1 VTSSPSESP
10 GEDREPLGRI
20 VTFYSYKGGT
30 GRSMALA
37 NVAWILASHGHR
49 VLAIDWDLEA
59 PGLHRYFQPLLADD
73 EMTESPGLIDFFV
86 HFVEATRIRAANDPE
101 ASSSD
106 RSWFEE
112 RADLGR
118 YAVPLDYEFP
128 SCGTLDLV
136 SAGQQGPS
144 YGGRVNSFQWGEF
157 YEKLGGGIFLESM
170 KAQLRA
176 QYDYVLIDSRTGLSD
191 TSGICTV
198 QMPDELVVCFTFNR
212 QSIYGAAATASS
224 ADAQRRLKTGEQ
236 GLRIWPVPCRV
247 ELAEKD
253 RLEAARQVAK
263 EKFAPFLWHIP
274 TSDRQDYWGAAEV
287 LYFPYYAYEEVLAT
301 IADIPKNTASLLN
314 CMERLTARL
323 TARDPTPV
331 TSMQPLGARERYA
344 LLARFQPVRPVASST
359 PPRSRKFFLSY
370 AKSDDSI
377 ATVRRLGA
385 ALDRQFGRGAVYWD
399 ERMPLGTK
407 WSEWHADRL
416 TEADTLLAVIGQ
428 GWIDS
433 RIAAEETSIA
443 LKAEKLVIPLV
454 RDDSLWNR
462 LPHPLADRSGLSIGI
477 DPSEEEIQAIVTA
490 LAESD
495 PAAIFELAASPIDVD
510 DPQRGQWGGR
520 SEVSGRRLSAEV
532 REVGG
537 DWFDVTLT
545 VEGTSQWP
553 LEGSVEF
560 YLHPSFQPS
569 KVVVPVEDGRALL
582 RQRAWGAYTVGVAT
596 DGGSTRLELNLAELP
611 DAPEV
616 FRAR

>member
-1 VTSSPSESP
+1 MTSSPPEPP

-37 NVAWILASHGHR
+37 NVAWILASQGR
-49 VLAIDWDLEA
+49 SVLTIDWDLEA
-59 PGLHRYFQPLLADD
+59 PGLHRYFRPVLSDD
-73 EMTESPGLIDFFV
+73 EMTETPGLIDFFV
-86 HFVEATRIRAANDPE
+86 HFVEAARIQAASDPK
-101 ASSSD
+101 ASSPD

-118 YAVPLDYEFP
+118 YGVPLEYEFP
-128 SCGTLDLV
+128 SHGSIDLV

-144 YGGRVNSFQWGEF
+144 YGGRVNSFQWSEF

-212 QSIYGAAATASS
+212 QSIFGAAATASS

-253 RLEAARQVAK
+253 RLETARQVAK

-274 TSDRQDYWGAAEV
+274 TNDRQDYWGAAEV
-287 LYFPYYAYEEVLAT
+287 LYFPYYAYEEILAT
-301 IADIPKNTASLLN
+301 IADSPKQTASLLN
-314 CMERLTARL
+314 SMERLTARL

-331 TSMQPLGARERYA
+331 TSMQPLGTKERMA
-344 LLARFQPVRPVASST
+344 LLARFQPAHEVVSNLPA
-359 PPRSRKFFLSY
+359 RSRKFFLSY

-385 ALDRQFGRGAVYWD
+385 ALDRQFGRGAAFWD
-399 ERMPLGTK
+399 EKVPLGTSWQVSLARK
-407 WSEWHADRL
+407 AE
-416 TEADTLLAVIGQ
+416 EADTVLAIVGEHWFESNSVQ
-428 GWIDS
+428 ETE
-433 RIAAEETSIA
+433 AAISA
-443 LKAEKLVIPLV
+443 GKLVVPLV
-454 RDDSLWNR
+454 RDDKLWSR
-462 LPHPLADRSGLSIGI
+462 LPPPVAERSGLVIAP
-477 DPSEEEIQAIVTA
+477 DPSEDEIQAIVTA
-490 LAESD
+490 LAEND
-495 PAAIFELAASPIDVD
+495 PVATIESAASPTDVD
-510 DPQRGQWGGR
+510 DPQRGQWGGL
-520 SEVSGRRLSAEV
+520 SEVSGRRISAEV
-532 REVGG
+532 REAGS

-545 VEGTSQWP
+545 VEGSSHSP

-560 YLHPSFQPS
+560 YLHPSFLPS
-569 KVVVPVEDGRALL
+569 KVVVPVENGRALL
-582 RQRAWGAYTVGVAT
+582 RQRAWGAYTVGVVA
-596 DGGSTRLELNLAELP
+596 DGGSTHLELNLADLP
-611 DAPEV
+611 EAPKV
-616 FRAR
+616 FRER